1 METLLNE
8 LANLL
13 HVSAESVS
21 KIAESYPA
29 LRQQYIIYSIMQ
41 NLMGLTLF
49 TGVLSVVS
57 TFFAVASFI
66 EAKEL
71 VDRELENY
79 KWRFKLWLKVAIGFS
94 IFTIIVYVVASS
106 VSAIYA
112 PDINLIQDLIT
123 RMKAN

>member
-94 IFTIIVYVVASS
+94 IFTIVVYVVAST

-112 PDINLIQDLIT
+112 PDVNLIRDIIT
-123 RMKAN
+123 NVKAN

>member
-94 IFTIIVYVVASS
+94 IFTIIVYVVAST

-112 PDINLIQDLIT
+112 PDINLMQDLIT

>member
-13 HVSAESVS
+13 QVSADSVS

-94 IFTIIVYVVASS
+94 IFTIIVYVVAST